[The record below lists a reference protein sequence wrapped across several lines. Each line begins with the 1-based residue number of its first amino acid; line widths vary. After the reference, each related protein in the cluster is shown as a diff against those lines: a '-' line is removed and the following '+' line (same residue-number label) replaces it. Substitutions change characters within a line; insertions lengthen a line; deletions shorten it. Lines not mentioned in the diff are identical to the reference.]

1 MSKNIS
7 DFDIPFSGDLIMKDI
22 ENNYVDTIDDL
33 EDYLDFIYEDLL
45 KEYDEEKSII
55 IINKIRKYIKQNY

>member
-7 DFDIPFSGDLIMKDI
+7 DFDIPFSGDLIMKEI

-33 EDYLDFIYEDLL
+33 EDYLDSIYEDLL